1 MEKLVELRKKI
12 PDVSNLVNTRV
23 FNIKVG
29 EVENKIRDV
38 SDLIK
43 KTDYNSKISDIE
55 VNWFTT
61 SYYIIF
67 TK

>member
-12 PDVSNLVNTRV
+12 PDASNLVNTSI
-23 FNIKVG
+23 FNLKVG
-29 EVENKIRDV
+29 KVENKIRDV

-55 VNWFTT
+55 VN
-61 SYYIIF
+61 
-67 TK
+67 

>member
-12 PDVSNLVNTRV
+12 PDASNLLNTRV
-23 FNIKVG
+23 FNLKVG
-29 EVENKIRDV
+29 KVENKIRDV

>member
-23 FNIKVG
+23 FIIKVG
-29 EVENKIRDV
+29 EVEKKIRDV

-55 VNWFTT
+55 VNQFVT
-61 SYYIIF
+61 SYYNIF
-67 TK
+67 AK

>member
-23 FNIKVG
+23 FIIKAG
-29 EVENKIRDV
+29 EVEKKIRDV

-55 VNWFTT
+55 VN
-61 SYYIIF
+61 
-67 TK
+67 